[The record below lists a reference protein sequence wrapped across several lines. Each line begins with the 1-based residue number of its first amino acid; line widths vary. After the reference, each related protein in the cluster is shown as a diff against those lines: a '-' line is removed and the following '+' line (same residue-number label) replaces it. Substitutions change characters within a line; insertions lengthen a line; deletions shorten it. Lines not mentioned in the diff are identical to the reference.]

1 MTYILIRIY
10 LRPQHKS
17 GWLGRRVCLSD
28 DETVARNVKG
38 ADSEIITGEVKAQ
51 TNYVKAL
58 HGRACHGHH
67 WVSIATSF
75 HIRRSWSWGWLPW
88 GGGGGQADREVDQE
102 ELLELPTLWIAPAPM
117 EHLLRTNGII
127 LDVKLNWGWKD
138 LCGLPQ
144 QWLIRMPIIV
154 LSKVD

>member
-1 MTYILIRIY
+1 MGLMSPGDTFCHFSNFTAVSNIRAFQIDKYIYILIRIY

-38 ADSEIITGEVKAQ
+38 ADSEIITGGVEAQ

-58 HGRACHGHH
+58 HRRACYGHH

-75 HIRRSWSWGWLPW
+75 HFGRSWSWGWLPW
-88 GGGGGQADREVDQE
+88 GGGGGQADREIDQE

-117 EHLLRTNGII
+117 EHLLKTM
-127 LDVKLNWGWKD
+127 V
-138 LCGLPQ
+138 
-144 QWLIRMPIIV
+144 
-154 LSKVD
+154 